1 VVDVHVQNEPII
13 LNGGGRLC
21 STKKSRLWLYG
32 EMIATNAAALSLFL
46 PAIVCGALFR
56 RAWQPYR
63 RRYSSL
69 ATGLPSI
76 VERGEAAGVDFDTD
90 IAGAEGYTLEVSE
103 GCSVCWHVVRRR
115 SGSAARRGKP
125 AEVLWPS

>member
-1 VVDVHVQNEPII
+1 MQYQKVATVGIRGND
-13 LNGGGRLC
+13 
-21 STKKSRLWLYG
+21 
-32 EMIATNAAALSLFL
+32 ATNAAALSLFL

-63 RRYSSL
+63 RRYSSS

-76 VERGEAAGVDFDTD
+76 VERGEATGVDFDTD
-90 IAGAEGYTLEVSE
+90 VAGAEGYTLEWFPRAARFAGTPFDVAP
-103 GCSVCWHVVRRR
+103 VHVVHV
-115 SGSAARRGKP
+115 SAARRGKP